1 MTSLSVCVKKQVSA
15 STATLERER
24 EREREREKEKERERE
39 RERVVYNE
47 LLQRKKETTG
57 LKVIHVD
64 VDLRKVTCITF

>member
-15 STATLERER
+15 STATLGER

>member
-15 STATLERER
+15 STATLGERER
-24 EREREREKEKERERE
+24 ERERKRKREKE